1 MARRSDHTRDELK
14 DLVLDKAWQLIDS
27 KGFEGLTA
35 RAIAAEVGYAPGTI
49 YNLFDSMDD
58 LYLQINAR
66 TLDILYDT
74 LSAPVC
80 NNPAREPQDNMKAMA
95 RAYMDF
101 ARDYH
106 PYWLMLFNF
115 RLPAERKVQAWY
127 QEKID
132 RLFEPLE
139 TLLQPMFPEGESRKM
154 KMAARVLWS
163 SVHGLCFLQETG
175 KVSIVSQND
184 NSPDPASD
192 FLIETFLAGLG
203 ADS

>member
-14 DLVLDKAWQLIDS
+14 ILVLDKAWQLIDS

-35 RAIAAEVGYAPGTI
+35 RAIASEIGYAPGTI

-80 NNPAREPQDNMKAMA
+80 NNPGKPSQDNMKAMA
-95 RAYMDF
+95 LAYMDF

-115 RLPAERKVQAWY
+115 RLPEDRKVQAWY

-139 TLLQPMFPEGESRKM
+139 TLLQPMFPEAHERKM

-184 NSPDPASD
+184 ASSD
-192 FLIETFLAGLG
+192 IASNFLIETFLAGLH
-203 ADS
+203 AND

>member
-1 MARRSDHTRDELK
+1 MARRSDHTREELK
-14 DLVLDKAWQLIDS
+14 GLVLDKAWKIIEK

-49 YNLFDSMDD
+49 YNLFSSMDD

-66 TLDILYDT
+66 TLDMLYDT
-74 LSAPVC
+74 LSASAC
-80 NNPAREPQDNMKAMA
+80 NNPKKSPQANMKIMA

-101 ARDYH
+101 ARDYR

-115 RLPAERKVQAWY
+115 RLPEGRKVQKWY
-127 QEKID
+127 QDKID

-139 TLLQPMFPEGESRKM
+139 TLLQPLFTARQEKRLKI
-154 KMAARVLWS
+154 AARVLWS

-175 KVSIVSQND
+175 KVSIVSQNGQKGA
-184 NSPDPASD
+184 NPAD
-192 FLIETFLAGLG
+192 FLIETFLAGLKG
-203 ADS
+203 I